1 MNFKHKKQSP
11 LRKEMWKLQTS
22 CEEQVLH
29 AGSPLRRTSQPFLK
43 ITSHF
48 SLYSGKAPDALATR

>member
-1 MNFKHKKQSP
+1 
-11 LRKEMWKLQTS
+11 MWKLQTS